1 MGIKV
6 TVQSA
11 GQNRI
16 SINNTNKHKT
26 VRTLAVPSTTTGLG
40 GNNID
45 TLAELTDVDTSDAND
60 GESLIYNEITQKYEI
75 KPIPLVDG
83 GEY

>member
-6 TVQSA
+6 TVQSS

-16 SINNTNKHKT
+16 SINNTGKNKI
-26 VRTLAVPSTTTGLG
+26 VRTLAIPSTTTGFG
-40 GNNID
+40 GID
-45 TLAELTDVDTSDAND
+45 TLAELNDVDTSDAND
-60 GESLIYNEITQKYEI
+60 GESLIYNENTQKYEV
-75 KPIPLVDG
+75 KPIPSIDG